1 MDTRSIEITVK
12 LASGK
17 LVTSEIDI
25 HYSLERNYGADADG
39 NRGMDVTFCD
49 GFTIHNTEFA
59 DDDSMLSADERVEAE
74 SLLEQEADK
83 YI

>member
-1 MDTRSIEITVK
+1 MDARSIEITVT

-17 LVTSEIDI
+17 QVTSEIDI
-25 HYSLERNYGADADG
+25 HYSLEKNYGADADG

-59 DDDSMLSADERVEAE
+59 DDDSLLSADERIEAA
-74 SLLEQEADK
+74 SLLESEVDK
-83 YI
+83 RI